1 MSRFYTEKSV
11 EGEKQ
16 FKYCLKKSQ
25 FINNNDHTC
34 MNGFSNW
41 LPDALSATNF
51 LGQKLDGNEDNI
63 QLLQTSNLSPLGR
76 YLRCPQLCILSI
88 ISNLRFFILKNRAS
102 NFTFVGVGE
111 YNIIP

>member
-76 YLRCPQLCILSI
+76 YLSCPQLCTLSI
-88 ISNLRFFILKNRAS
+88 ISNLRFFILKNCAS